1 MNSIKLFCIVADS
14 IEAITE
20 QNETF
25 ELNYN
30 IEIFFPKEWT
40 ETVNLNKF
48 SLARSFSRTLEKS
61 YALTL

>member
-1 MNSIKLFCIVADS
+1 MNSIKLFCIVADL

-30 IEIFFPKEWT
+30 IEIFFLRNGLKQ
-40 ETVNLNKF
+40 
-48 SLARSFSRTLEKS
+48 
-61 YALTL
+61 